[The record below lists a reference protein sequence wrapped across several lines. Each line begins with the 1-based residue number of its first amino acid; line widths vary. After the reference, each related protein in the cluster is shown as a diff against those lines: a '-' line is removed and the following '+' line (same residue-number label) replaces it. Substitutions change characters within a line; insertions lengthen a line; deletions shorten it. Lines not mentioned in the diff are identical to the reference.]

1 MDPKQRL
8 GVVFA
13 QPLVQA
19 ALVFQ
24 KRRTLHEEH
33 REGAQPR
40 VHQCV
45 ARVLTLAR
53 IGKLLKG
60 AADLFGDVVQCQ
72 HKGAKRYAHQKAS
85 GQSGIATLVG

>member
-40 VHQCV
+40 VHHGV
-45 ARVLTLAR
+45 YFTP
-53 IGKLLKG
+53 
-60 AADLFGDVVQCQ
+60 
-72 HKGAKRYAHQKAS
+72 S
-85 GQSGIATLVG
+85 